1 MKRIDRLIIKAKRS
15 TGIELVHAF
24 VEPMGDQWKVQ
35 LQVDHKEPGK
45 PLEIRESLH
54 PTVDAAFE
62 YLSIMAE
69 KYPNSEDLVIT
80 LDNM

>member
-15 TGIELVHAF
+15 AGVELVHALIDQL
-24 VEPMGDQWKVQ
+24 GDNWRVR
-35 LQVDHKEPGK
+35 LQIDHKEPGK

-62 YLSIMAE
+62 YLSTMAE